1 MPGQG
6 CPKCDDGAYYRI
18 GTKGQAWGA
27 AERSM
32 WLNQTRRKRSYHDEV
47 LSKLDALGEGL
58 VVHDY
63 GSLSTAPERYPL
75 KAVTTADWDGNKPC
89 VLVTG
94 GVHGYETSGVQGA
107 LLFLDTKLA
116 EYRDSFN
123 ICVAPCVSPFGYE
136 HVERWN
142 AHCSDP
148 NRSFKACG
156 TTEESSQLLAFL
168 ETLDAPAGWVL
179 HLDLHETTDT
189 DESEFM
195 PARAAEKGEQYTPC
209 EIPDGFYCV
218 GDSCNPQLAFHRA
231 IIDAVRVETHIAP
244 AVDGVIIDEPV
255 VQEGLIVVPAAELGL
270 CCSLTKAP
278 FVTTTEVYPD
288 SPKTTPDAC
297 NRAQR
302 AAVCGALDYVLAH
315 AA

>member
-1 MPGQG
+1 
-6 CPKCDDGAYYRI
+6 
-18 GTKGQAWGA
+18 
-27 AERSM
+27 M
-32 WLNQTRRKRSYHDEV
+32 WLNQTRRQRSYKDEV
-47 LSKLDALGEGL
+47 LSKLDALGGGFI
-58 VVHDY
+58 VHDY
-63 GSLSTAPERYPL
+63 GSLSTAPDRYPL
-75 KAVTTADWDGNKPC
+75 KAVTTADWDGKKPC

-107 LLFLDTKLA
+107 LLFLRTKVA
-116 EYRDSFN
+116 EYRDLCN
-123 ICVAPCVSPFGYE
+123 ICVVPCVSPFGYE

-142 AHCSDP
+142 AHCKDP
-148 NRSFKACG
+148 NRSFKACS
-156 TTEESSQLLAFL
+156 TTEESAQLLAFL
-168 ETLDAPAGWVL
+168 ATLDTTAGWLL

-189 DESEFM
+189 DETEFM
-195 PARAAEKGEQYTPC
+195 PARSAEKGEVYTPC

-218 GDSCNPQLAFHRA
+218 GDSLNPQLDFHRA
-231 IIDAVRVETHIAP
+231 VIDAVRVETHIAP
-244 AVDGVIIDEPV
+244 DVDGVIIDEPI

-302 AAVCGALDYVLAH
+302 AAVCGALDYVLSH

>member
-1 MPGQG
+1 VSLLKTMLAPQRHSAMPGQG

-107 LLFLDTKLA
+107 LLFLNTKLA

-142 AHCSDP
+142 AHCTAS
-148 NRSFKACG
+148 CG
-156 TTEESSQLLAFL
+156 RDDFREFL
-168 ETLDAPAGWVL
+168 TGK
-179 HLDLHETTDT
+179 T
-189 DESEFM
+189 M
-195 PARAAEKGEQYTPC
+195 KGRYRRAW
-209 EIPDGFYCV
+209 
-218 GDSCNPQLAFHRA
+218 
-231 IIDAVRVETHIAP
+231 
-244 AVDGVIIDEPV
+244 
-255 VQEGLIVVPAAELGL
+255 
-270 CCSLTKAP
+270 
-278 FVTTTEVYPD
+278 
-288 SPKTTPDAC
+288 
-297 NRAQR
+297 
-302 AAVCGALDYVLAH
+302 
-315 AA
+315 

>member
-1 MPGQG
+1 
-6 CPKCDDGAYYRI
+6 
-18 GTKGQAWGA
+18 
-27 AERSM
+27 
-32 WLNQTRRKRSYHDEV
+32 
-47 LSKLDALGEGL
+47 
-58 VVHDY
+58 
-63 GSLSTAPERYPL
+63 
-75 KAVTTADWDGNKPC
+75 
-89 VLVTG
+89 
-94 GVHGYETSGVQGA
+94 
-107 LLFLDTKLA
+107 
-116 EYRDSFN
+116 
-123 ICVAPCVSPFGYE
+123 
-136 HVERWN
+136 
-142 AHCSDP
+142 
-148 NRSFKACG
+148 
-156 TTEESSQLLAFL
+156 
-168 ETLDAPAGWVL
+168 
-179 HLDLHETTDT
+179 
-189 DESEFM
+189 M